1 MCGIAAV
8 MSRSG
13 PARALG
19 LEHLRHRGP
28 DGSGEWTSPDGRI
41 WLGHTRL
48 AIVDLSPTGAQ
59 PMRDEETGNVIV
71 FNGEIYN
78 HQQLRAEMRRA
89 EVQWK
94 GTSDTETLLAGYRFW
109 GEEVV
114 KRAKGMFAFVIYDA
128 ARDGLFVVRGPL
140 GIKPLY
146 YESSEGGMRFASE
159 IRALVAGTKQVC
171 DAKGLSSFLQWGS
184 CPETEFIFPNVR
196 MLGAGHWMTVAA
208 DGTAETERYWP
219 ANEFR
224 PIPATGAPA
233 QVRKLVEEAVAS
245 HLMADVPVASFLSGG
260 IDSSIITALAAQA
273 SNGRR
278 LQTFSVGFPL
288 AEFDETNIAEQ
299 VARRYNTDHHRIAVG
314 EERAIELVQEA
325 VEKLDAPSVDAIN
338 TYIVSKKVADCGI
351 KVALSG
357 LGADEIFGGYPTF
370 REAPLLRL
378 IGAIPRGIR
387 RLCSGF
393 GTLGARLADI
403 PSGDLMSV
411 AIWRRRLWSDEM
423 LRAAG
428 LPISALPIEPPPE
441 LGDGFAQIS
450 WAEISVYMRQMLLR
464 DSDQMSMAVSLEL
477 RVPFLDLDLVEYALS
492 LPAREKT
499 RYRIPKGLLI
509 EACRDLLPENVYNR
523 PKMGFSLPMDPWMRG
538 PLRAFASAGLEEVER
553 LKLLA
558 PGAVGQIAGRFEER
572 KIHWTRI
579 WSLVVLGHYLKR
591 VGIGGAPE
599 KADATTSEF
608 EHSPV
613 HRA

>member
-1 MCGIAAV
+1 MCGIAAIV
-8 MSRSG
+8 SSVG
-13 PARALG
+13 PASSLG
-19 LEHLRHRGP
+19 LERLRHRGP
-28 DGSGEWTSPDGRI
+28 DGTGEWTSPDGRI

-59 PMRDEETGNVIV
+59 PMRDEATGNVIV
-71 FNGEIYN
+71 YNGEIYN
-78 HQQLRAEMRRA
+78 HMALREEMSGAGIRWA
-89 EVQWK
+89 
-94 GTSDTETLLAGYRFW
+94 GHSDTETLLVGYRLW
-109 GEEVV
+109 GEKVLR
-114 KRAKGMFAFVIYDA
+114 KIKGMFAFAIFDQA
-128 ARDGLFVVRGPL
+128 QKRLFVARGPL

-146 YESSEGGMRFASE
+146 YETSPGQVKFSSE
-159 IRALVAGTKQVC
+159 IRALVDGTERKCSAAAV
-171 DAKGLSSFLQWGS
+171 SSFLQWGS
-184 CPETEFIFPNVR
+184 CPEQEFLFPGIKMVP
-196 MLGAGHWMTVAA
+196 AGHWMTVEA
-208 DGTAETERYWP
+208 DGSIATERYWP
-219 ANEFR
+219 A
-224 PIPATGAPA
+224 PAYPHVASADAPA
-233 QVRKLVEEAVAS
+233 RVRALLERAVGE